1 MQKVQSM
8 KSIRGKNNIYLEQI
22 FKVSF
27 GRMPEMENQ
36 LYQSE
41 GSWKAWDLDIEQ
53 KTVEYLFYIR
63 EDERSFHALG

>member
-1 MQKVQSM
+1 MTKMQKAQSM
-8 KSIRGKNNIYLEQI
+8 KFIRGKNNIYLEQI

-41 GSWKAWDLDIEQ
+41 ES
-53 KTVEYLFYIR
+53 
-63 EDERSFHALG
+63 